1 MDETLMDSATPLED
15 MARTLKDLYRSNPK
29 EAGTAIEEYLQSS
42 LRGLPPPERLHV
54 VKNLRDSF
62 VVTKAP
68 PAPSEQANPNERLTE
83 LVQRVLGQ
91 EAVSSG
97 LSTSESLEALAQS
110 LNSVFDRL
118 NEMVAVIQE
127 TLVGRRM
134 ELATIRQVIRS
145 DLTGS
150 GHAESIHDYLDHI
163 KEAFLMASRAYTLAA
178 RTEIEKILQELD
190 PEQISQSAGQGLKF
204 GFMRKGEVFDVYQEK
219 FGQFKRWFESE
230 RFSEDFAR
238 EFEKICRKLYAERG
252 GAS

>member
-1 MDETLMDSATPLED
+1 MDETLMDSAPPLED
-15 MARTLKDLYRSNPK
+15 MARTLRALYRSNPM
-29 EAGTAIEEYLQSS
+29 EAGTAIEEYLLAS
-42 LRGLPPPERLHV
+42 LKGLPPTEQLHV
-54 VKNLRDSF
+54 VKTLRDSF
-62 VVTKAP
+62 VAKAP
-68 PAPSEQANPNERLTE
+68 PTPSERANPNERLTE

-97 LSTSESLEALAQS
+97 LSTSESLEALAES

-118 NEMVAVIQE
+118 NEMVAVIQG
-127 TLVGRRM
+127 TLVGRPM

-145 DLTGS
+145 DLAGS
-150 GHAESIHDYLDHI
+150 EHAESIHDYLNHI

-178 RTEIEKILQELD
+178 RLEIEKILHELD

-219 FGQFKRWFESE
+219 FGQFKRWFESG